1 MVKTILVLLLIELS
15 FGANLNKRRRIQD
28 KDKICFIFL
37 HDETSSYDGNF
48 IEAAKDVCQE
58 KGVEAVL
65 KTNIPESDECYN
77 IAKDLAKSGCKA
89 IFADSFGHEEHLLKA
104 AKEFPEIQFGHATGT
119 LAHTSNLTN
128 FHNTFASI
136 YEGRYVTG
144 IAAGM
149 KLNEMI
155 DKKEIDKS
163 QAIVGYVG
171 AFPYAE
177 VISGYTAFY
186 LGVKSVCD
194 SAIMKVRYTNSWYDP
209 DKEKEAAEKLIDEDK
224 CKIISQHADS
234 DGVPTVCENKG
245 IPNVFYNSENLNL
258 TKSYLISSRINWR
271 PYFRYFIDNTLS
283 KTIMEPDWT
292 GHLKDGA
299 VEVYNASSLAAEG
312 TQDAVDQAIDDLKTG
327 KINVFDTS
335 KFTVDGKTLT
345 SYKADVN
352 TDPDSKKDTE
362 VISNGIFQESH
373 FRSSPYFDIIIDGIE
388 EIKDKDD
395 KDQVKRVP
403 IRINKKGL
411 NGGSIAGIVLATVA
425 TVFSVGGIV
434 GYTLFATAAKSS
446 PANYDSS
453 SLNKLVKI

>member
-1 MVKTILVLLLIELS
+1 
-15 FGANLNKRRRIQD
+15 
-28 KDKICFIFL
+28 
-37 HDETSSYDGNF
+37 
-48 IEAAKDVCQE
+48 
-58 KGVEAVL
+58 
-65 KTNIPESDECYN
+65 
-77 IAKDLAKSGCKA
+77 
-89 IFADSFGHEEHLLKA
+89 
-104 AKEFPEIQFGHATGT
+104 
-119 LAHTSNLTN
+119 
-128 FHNTFASI
+128 
-136 YEGRYVTG
+136 
-144 IAAGM
+144 
-149 KLNEMI
+149 
-155 DKKEIDKS
+155 
-163 QAIVGYVG
+163 
-171 AFPYAE
+171 
-177 VISGYTAFY
+177 
-186 LGVKSVCD
+186 
-194 SAIMKVRYTNSWYDP
+194 MKVRYTNSWYDP

-283 KTIMEPDWT
+283 KTTMEPDWT

-395 KDQVKRVP
+395 KDKINRVP
-403 IRINKKGL
+403 IRIQKKGL

-425 TVFSVGGIV
+425 SVISVAGIV
-434 GYTLFATAAKSS
+434 GYTLFAVGAKSA
-446 PANYDSS
+446 PAHYDHS
-453 SLNKLVKI
+453 SLNKLVKL